1 MAVSTIASF
10 ARLQPF
16 LKEGTV
22 FRDLGLKRFI
32 TNKLTRSGVFLVW
45 YKPIVLSLVE
55 MLTRHCVWPLCEADR
70 MHLAVEA
77 LFRVQL
83 HIKYNSRCTYIE
95 VGIMFSRYKRQGP
108 APCHKQ
114 RAGTQD

>member
-1 MAVSTIASF
+1 MWLLSTIASF

-32 TNKLTRSGVFLVW
+32 TNKLTRSGAFLVW

-70 MHLAVEA
+70 MHLVVEA

-83 HIKYNSRCTYIE
+83 HIRKPARMSLSKVSRHCGMLSIKKINITSNS
-95 VGIMFSRYKRQGP
+95 K
-108 APCHKQ
+108 K
-114 RAGTQD
+114 